1 MPGNIPR
8 PIKEALKDEA
18 PKDNARSEAER
29 NPESSRR
36 SAYNFR
42 MSFLGSWFVSSRRRT
57 IAWLAAGAFVIFAAL
72 AALQAF
78 NTSKIPFL
86 TPQSSGDILVF
97 TSMSVIVFLLLMM
110 LLVLLIRNILK
121 LFVDERSRA
130 LGSRLRTRLV
140 IGAALIALAP
150 AAFMFLFSFQLL
162 NRSVDRWFSQPVS
175 ELRENSTLVVLQLAH
190 YASSN
195 ARLEAEAIAASG
207 AVDKDLDTAN
217 AELRSRRITL
227 EGGFVAVYSPD
238 KQGLIG
244 YQLPASESHR
254 SLLPW
259 LDDGKSDAIPMQGP
273 VFGDLLALAQRTD
286 EPILIV
292 EPVESGQKRQTSP
305 GEQREFATGIAATP
319 TGRLVV
325 VGLPMPQGLSQTAR
339 RIRVGANEYWTLFRS
354 RNSIRTTYFFMLLL
368 ITTLVFF
375 SSMWLALFLSK
386 QITRPVE
393 ALADAMD
400 EIADGKLDRRVAVES
415 SGEMAELVS
424 AFNHMAQDLETSRHM
439 AESSREQL
447 SEANQALEER
457 RRELETILETIPSG
471 VVTLDRDG
479 SILLAN
485 RAFSSLIGQQEE
497 VGLSGQRL
505 VSLFPSECNDDLA
518 RVIRRSHRM
527 GAASTEIEMHLT
539 GRVVHL
545 AVTSARLDLGAGR
558 AGAVLVVEDTTELLR
573 AQRQLAWKEVAQ
585 RVAHEIK
592 NPLTPIALSAERIR
606 KHLDRTTDESPS
618 VIRKCSEVILGCVG
632 TLRTLVDQFAALA
645 QFPAPQ
651 PRPYDMNRIVEDA
664 MLLFSGRMEGITIRT
679 TLEDHLPPVLADP
692 DAVKRALA
700 NLIDNAAEAMQ
711 TSLLKVLTITSSL
724 SEDGNAV
731 EVAVCDTGQGLTDEI
746 RERLF
751 LPFYSTKQRG
761 TGLGLSIAAKIAQEH
776 HGSIRA
782 EANIPKGARF
792 LLSLPLFV
800 PITVPI
806 SATSLQPVTAHSN
819 GKGSHAE
826 EDKTAETAGASA
838 HSFSGGS
845 AR

>member
-1 MPGNIPR
+1 M
-8 PIKEALKDEA
+8 
-18 PKDNARSEAER
+18 
-29 NPESSRR
+29 
-36 SAYNFR
+36 
-42 MSFLGSWFVSSRRRT
+42 
-57 IAWLAAGAFVIFAAL
+57 LAAGAFVIFASL

-86 TPQSSGDILVF
+86 TPQGTGDILVF
-97 TSMSVIVFLLLMM
+97 TAMSVIVFLLLIM

-140 IGAALIALAP
+140 VGAALIALAP

-175 ELRENSTLVVLQLAH
+175 ELRENSTLVVLELAH
-190 YASSN
+190 YATSN

-207 AVDKDLDTAN
+207 AVDKDEQTAN
-217 AELRSRRITL
+217 SELRSRRITL
-227 EGGFVAVYSPD
+227 EGGFVAVYGPD
-238 KQGLIG
+238 KQGLLG
-244 YQLPASESHR
+244 YQLPGPHSRR

-259 LDDGKSDAIPMQGP
+259 LDDGKSETIPLAGP
-273 VFGDLLALAQRTD
+273 VFTDLLALAQRTD
-286 EPILIV
+286 EPVLIV
-292 EPVESGQKRQTSP
+292 DDSRVGNGDNGQAGSRDL
-305 GEQREFATGIAATP
+305 REFATGIAATP
-319 TGRLVV
+319 GGRLVV

-339 RIRVGANEYWTLFRS
+339 KIRVGANEYWTLFRS

-375 SSMWLALFLSK
+375 SSMWLALYLSK

-400 EIADGKLDRRVAVES
+400 EIADGKLDKRVAVES
-415 SGEMAELVS
+415 VGEMAELIS
-424 AFNHMAQDLETSRHM
+424 AFNHMAQDLESSRHM
-439 AESSREQL
+439 AETSREQL
-447 SEANQALEER
+447 SAANQTLEER

-471 VVTLDRDG
+471 VVTLNRDG

-485 RAFSSLIGQQEE
+485 RGFASLTGHNEE
-497 VGLSGQRL
+497 TSLTGRRL
-505 VSLFPSECNDDLA
+505 DTLFPTECNEDLA

-527 GAASTEIEMHLT
+527 GAASTEIEMHAL

-545 AVTSARLDLGAGR
+545 AVTSARLDLGQGR

-592 NPLTPIALSAERIR
+592 NPLTPIALSADRIR
-606 KHLDRTTDESPS
+606 KHLDRPTEDSSS

-651 PRPYDMNRIVEDA
+651 PRPYDLNKITEDA
-664 MLLFSGRMEGITIRT
+664 LLMFAGRMDGITIRT
-679 TLEDHLPPVLADP
+679 ALEKNLPPVMADP

-711 TSLLKVLTITSSL
+711 TSLLRVLTVTTAL
-724 SEDGNAV
+724 SEDGNVV
-731 EVAVCDTGQGLTDEI
+731 EVAVCDTGSGLTDEI

-782 EANIPKGARF
+782 EANTPKGARF
-792 LLSLPLFV
+792 LLSLPVSFV
-800 PITVPI
+800 LAENGNGHKH
-806 SATSLQPVTAHSN
+806 SDQPVAAIVN
-819 GKGSHAE
+819 SHPMYSL
-826 EDKTAETAGASA
+826 GALPGESY
-838 HSFSGGS
+838 SDRG
-845 AR
+845 

>member
-1 MPGNIPR
+1 MP
-8 PIKEALKDEA
+8 L
-18 PKDNARSEAER
+18 
-29 NPESSRR
+29 
-36 SAYNFR
+36 F
-42 MSFLGSWFVSSRRRT
+42 GSPRRRT
-57 IAWLAAGAFVIFAAL
+57 IAWLASGAFVIY
-72 AALQAF
+72 AALQALYSF
-78 NTSKIPFL
+78 NTSRYPLL
-86 TPQSSGDILVF
+86 TPQTTGDILVF
-97 TSMSVIVFLLLMM
+97 TAMSVIVFLLLLM

-121 LFVDERSRA
+121 LFVDQRSRA

-162 NRSVDRWFSQPVS
+162 NRSVDRWFSQPTS
-175 ELRENSTLVVLQLAH
+175 ELREDSTRVVLELAH
-190 YASSN
+190 YATAN
-195 ARLEAEAIAASG
+195 ARLEAEAIVASG
-207 AVDKDLDTAN
+207 ALDKDMDAAN
-217 AELRSRRITL
+217 AEIHSRRITL
-227 EGGFVAVYSPD
+227 EGGYVAVYGAD
-238 KQGLIG
+238 KQGVLG
-244 YQLPASESHR
+244 YQLPTETSKR

-259 LDDGKSDAIPMQGP
+259 LDDGKSDAIPLRGP
-273 VFGDLLALAQRTD
+273 VYADLLMVAQRND

-292 EPVESGQKRQTSP
+292 DGGQEK
-305 GEQREFATGIAATP
+305 REFASGIAATP

-325 VGLPMPQGLSQTAR
+325 VGLPMPQGLSDTANQI
-339 RIRVGANEYWTLFRS
+339 RIGASEYWTLFRS

-400 EIADGKLDRRVAVES
+400 EIADGKLDKRVAVES
-415 SGEMAELVS
+415 SGEMAELVR
-424 AFNHMAQDLETSRHM
+424 AFNHMAQDLESSRHM

-447 SEANQALEER
+447 SAANQALEER

-471 VVTLDRDG
+471 VVTLDRSG
-479 SILLAN
+479 AILLAN
-485 RAFSSLIGQQEE
+485 RAFASLMGQRAEID
-497 VGLSGQRL
+497 LSGRQIET
-505 VSLFPSECNDDLA
+505 LFPADCSEDLA

-527 GAASTEIEMHLT
+527 GAASTEVETHAL

-545 AVTSARLDLGAGR
+545 AVTSARLELGPGLGTR
-558 AGAVLVVEDTTELLR
+558 SGSEKLGSVLVVEDTTELLR

-606 KHLDRTTDESPS
+606 KHLDRSTEESTS

-632 TLRTLVDQFAALA
+632 TLRSLVDQFAALA

-651 PRPYDMNRIVEDA
+651 PRPCDMNQIAEDA
-664 MLLFSGRMEGITIRT
+664 LLLFSGRLEGITIRKT
-679 TLEDHLPPVLADP
+679 MEPGLPPVMADP

-711 TSLLKVLTITSSL
+711 TSLLRVLTVKTGL
-724 SEDGNAV
+724 SEDGMSV
-731 EVAVCDTGQGLTDEI
+731 EVAVCDTGHGLTDEI

-782 EANIPKGARF
+782 EANAPKGARF
-792 LLSLPLFV
+792 LLCLPV
-800 PITVPI
+800 ME
-806 SATSLQPVTAHSN
+806 SAVAGNKIALTDGLEQ
-819 GKGSHAE
+819 
-826 EDKTAETAGASA
+826 AETDAAA
-838 HSFSGGS
+838 IEPSGV
-845 AR
+845 R

>member
-1 MPGNIPR
+1 
-8 PIKEALKDEA
+8 L
-18 PKDNARSEAER
+18 
-29 NPESSRR
+29 
-36 SAYNFR
+36 
-42 MSFLGSWFVSSRRRT
+42 LG
-57 IAWLAAGAFVIFAAL
+57 AAAFVIFAAL

-86 TPQSSGDILVF
+86 SPQTTGDILLF
-97 TSMSVIVFLLLMM
+97 TSMSVIVFLLLLL

-121 LFVDERSRA
+121 LFVDQRSRA

-140 IGAALIALAP
+140 VGAALIAVAP

-162 NRSVDRWFSQPVS
+162 NRSVDRWFSQPTS
-175 ELRENSTLVVLQLAH
+175 ELRENSTRVVLELAH
-190 YASSN
+190 YATSN
-195 ARLEAEAIAASG
+195 ARLEAQAIAASG
-207 AVDKDLDTAN
+207 TIDGDLGAAN

-227 EGGFVAVYSPD
+227 EGGFVAIYGPD
-238 KQGLIG
+238 KQGILG
-244 YQLPASESHR
+244 YQLPADTSR
-254 SLLPW
+254 LSLLPW
-259 LDDGKSDAIPMQGP
+259 LDDGKSAAITLHGP
-273 VFGDLLALAQRTD
+273 VLLNLLTVAQRTD
-286 EPILIV
+286 EPILV
-292 EPVESGQKRQTSP
+292 VDSGQEKREYAS
-305 GEQREFATGIAATP
+305 GIAATP
-319 TGRLVV
+319 GGRLVV
-325 VGLPMPQGLSQTAR
+325 VGLPMPQGLSDTASQ
-339 RIRVGANEYWTLFRS
+339 IRTGASEYWMLFRS

-400 EIADGKLDRRVAVES
+400 EIADGKLDKRVFVDS
-415 SGEMAELVS
+415 SGEMAELIA

-447 SEANQALEER
+447 SAANQALEER

-471 VVTLDRDG
+471 VVTLDKSG
-479 SILLAN
+479 AILLAN
-485 RAFSSLIGQQEE
+485 RAFAALIGRRENSD
-497 VGLSGQRL
+497 LSGRQIET
-505 VSLFPSECNDDLA
+505 LFPADCSDDLA
-518 RVIRRSHRM
+518 RVIRRSYRM
-527 GAASTEIEMHLT
+527 GAASTEVETHAL

-545 AVTSARLDLGAGR
+545 AVTSARLELGAGFGASSGR
-558 AGAVLVVEDTTELLR
+558 QGAVLVVEDTTELLR

-606 KHLDRTTDESPS
+606 KHLDRATEDSPS
-618 VIRKCSEVILGCVG
+618 VMRKCSEVILGCVG

-651 PRPYDMNRIVEDA
+651 PRPCDMNQIAEA
-664 MLLFSGRMEGITIRT
+664 ALLLFSGRLEGITIRT
-679 TLEDHLPPVLADP
+679 SLEPGLPPVMADP

-711 TSLLKVLTITSSL
+711 TSLLRVLTVTTGL
-724 SEDGNAV
+724 SEDGMSV
-731 EVAVCDTGQGLTDEI
+731 EVAVCDTGHGLTDEI

-782 EANIPKGARF
+782 EANVPKGARF
-792 LLSLPLFV
+792 LLCLPV
-800 PITVPI
+800 ME
-806 SATSLQPVTAHSN
+806 SN
-819 GKGSHAE
+819 GGRELAAEKSLTNGAQPKEGHEAIIEAGVTVSDGS
-826 EDKTAETAGASA
+826 
-838 HSFSGGS
+838 
-845 AR
+845 R

>member
-1 MPGNIPR
+1 
-8 PIKEALKDEA
+8 
-18 PKDNARSEAER
+18 
-29 NPESSRR
+29 
-36 SAYNFR
+36 
-42 MSFLGSWFVSSRRRT
+42 V
-57 IAWLAAGAFVIFAAL
+57 FVIL
-72 AALQAF
+72 AALQALYSF
-78 NTSKIPFL
+78 NTSKYPFL
-86 TPQSSGDILVF
+86 TPQTTGDILVF
-97 TSMSVIVFLLLMM
+97 TAMSVIVFLLLLM

-121 LFVDERSRA
+121 LFVDQRSRA

-162 NRSVDRWFSQPVS
+162 NRSVDRWFSQPTS
-175 ELRENSTLVVLQLAH
+175 ELRENSTRVVLELAH

-207 AVDKDLDTAN
+207 AVDKDMDAAR
-217 AELRSRRITL
+217 AELHSRRITL
-227 EGGFVAVYSPD
+227 EGGFVAVYGTD
-238 KQGLIG
+238 KQIVLG
-244 YQLPASESHR
+244 YQLPSETTHR

-259 LDDGKSDAIPMQGP
+259 LDDGKSEAIALPGP
-273 VFGDLLALAQRTD
+273 VLHDLLTVAQRTD
-286 EPILIV
+286 EPILV
-292 EPVESGQKRQTSP
+292 VNSGQEK
-305 GEQREFATGIAATP
+305 REFAVGLSATP
-319 TGRLVV
+319 AGKLVV
-325 VGLPMPQGLSQTAR
+325 VGLPMPQGLSETASQ
-339 RIRVGANEYWTLFRS
+339 IRVGASEYWTLFRS

-400 EIADGKLDRRVAVES
+400 EIADGKLDKRVAVES
-415 SGEMAELVS
+415 VGEMAELVA

-447 SEANQALEER
+447 SAANQTLEER
-457 RRELETILETIPSG
+457 RLELETILETIPSG

-485 RAFSSLIGQQEE
+485 RAFAALTGRGEE
-497 VGLSGQRL
+497 ARLSGQL
-505 VSLFPSECNDDLA
+505 ISTLFPADCTDDLA
-518 RVIRRSHRM
+518 RVIRRSYRM
-527 GAASTEIEMHLT
+527 GAASTEFEVQVP
-539 GRVVHL
+539 GRMAHL
-545 AVTSARLDLGAGR
+545 AVTSARLELSPGKQ
-558 AGAVLVVEDTTELLR
+558 GAVLVVEDTTELLR

-606 KHLDRTTDESPS
+606 KHLDRPTEESSS

-651 PRPYDMNRIVEDA
+651 PRACEMNRITEDA
-664 MLLFSGRMEGITIRT
+664 LMLFSGRLDGITVRT
-679 TLEDHLPPVLADP
+679 MLGPELPAVMADP

-711 TSLLKVLTITSSL
+711 TSLLRVLTVTSGL
-724 SEDGNAV
+724 SEDGISV
-731 EVAVCDTGQGLTDEI
+731 EVAVADTGHGLTDEI

-782 EANIPKGARF
+782 ESNSPKGARF
-792 LLSLPLFV
+792 ILCLPV
-800 PITVPI
+800 ME
-806 SATSLQPVTAHSN
+806 AAGSN
-819 GKGSHAE
+819 GNRRVESEVA
-826 EDKTAETAGASA
+826 AVASNGA
-838 HSFSGGS
+838 
-845 AR
+845 R

>member
-1 MPGNIPR
+1 L
-8 PIKEALKDEA
+8 E
-18 PKDNARSEAER
+18 
-29 NPESSRR
+29 RR
-36 SAYNFR
+36 SAYNFG
-42 MSFLGSWFVSSRRRT
+42 MSLFGSSRRRT

-72 AALQAF
+72 VALNAF
-78 NTSKIPFL
+78 TTTGNRYL
-86 TPQSSGDILVF
+86 TPKTTEDILVF
-97 TSMSVIVFLLLMM
+97 TAMSVIVFLLLLV

-121 LFVDERSRA
+121 LFVDQRSRA

-140 IGAALIALAP
+140 VGAALIALAP
-150 AAFMFLFSFQLL
+150 AAFMYLFSFQLL
-162 NRSVDRWFSQPVS
+162 NRSVDRWFSQPTS
-175 ELRENSTLVVLQLAH
+175 ELRENSTRVVLELAH
-190 YASSN
+190 YAAAN

-207 AVDKDLDTAN
+207 AVDKDAATAN
-217 AELRSRRITL
+217 AELHSRRITL
-227 EGGFVAVYSPD
+227 EGGFVAVYGPD
-238 KQGLIG
+238 KQGDKQGVRQGVLG
-244 YQLPASESHR
+244 YQLPAESSHR

-259 LDDGKSDAIPMQGP
+259 LNDGKAEAISLAGP
-273 VFGDLLALAQRTD
+273 VFTDLLAIAQRTD

-292 EPVESGQKRQTSP
+292 DGGQEKREYAS
-305 GEQREFATGIAATP
+305 GIAATP
-319 TGRLVV
+319 SGRLVV
-325 VGLPMPQGLSQTAR
+325 VGLPMPQGLSETAR
-339 RIRVGANEYWTLFRS
+339 QIRVGASEYWTLFRS
-354 RNSIRTTYFFMLLL
+354 RNSIRTTFFFILLL
-368 ITTLVFF
+368 ITTLIFF

-400 EIADGKLDRRVAVES
+400 EIADGKLNKRVAVES

-424 AFNHMAQDLETSRHM
+424 AFNHMAHDLETSRHM

-447 SEANQALEER
+447 SAANQALEER

-471 VVTLDRDG
+471 VVTLDKNG

-485 RAFSSLIGQQEE
+485 RAFEALIGHGNLRDGESS
-497 VGLSGQRL
+497 LSGQRIEA
-505 VSLFPSECNDDLA
+505 LFPADCSEDLA
-518 RVIRRSHRM
+518 RVIRRSYRM
-527 GAASTEIEMHLT
+527 GAASTEFEMHTL

-545 AVTSARLDLGAGR
+545 AVTSARLELGHGR
-558 AGAVLVVEDTTELLR
+558 SLGEQGAVLVVEDTTELLR

-606 KHLDRTTDESPS
+606 KHLDRGTEDSPS

-651 PRPYDMNRIVEDA
+651 PRPCDMNLIAEDA
-664 MLLFSGRMEGITIRT
+664 LLLFSGRLDGITIRKMM
-679 TLEDHLPPVLADP
+679 EPELPLVMADP

-711 TSLLKVLTITSSL
+711 TSLLRVLTVSTGL
-724 SEDGNAV
+724 SEDGMSV
-731 EVAVCDTGQGLTDEI
+731 EVAVCDTGYGLTDEI

-782 EANIPKGARF
+782 EANTPKGARF
-792 LLSLPLFV
+792 LLCLPVMEGVAANREIGSDAVVDSVLRESEGQAA
-800 PITVPI
+800 TVAVAVA
-806 SATSLQPVTAHSN
+806 S
-819 GKGSHAE
+819 
-826 EDKTAETAGASA
+826 DGA
-838 HSFSGGS
+838 
-845 AR
+845 R